1 VSRCRRAPIA
11 APQIRPP
18 MPPELAVYSEGD
30 RAARRDEPE
39 PAGQI
44 VIVAAF
50 RSSTASMG
58 FGYMSRR
65 CSLCFLRR
73 RTARCRL
80 DDACLRGS
88 AAYSAHASQPACFA
102 SPTSAS
108 VTTNT
113 STNGPQS
120 SPPASNAPLTCDLH
134 HLDRAEQAIGHSRR
148 RPGGSHRHGPR
159 RRSVPRGGAAPLA

>member
-1 VSRCRRAPIA
+1 MTIEITGAPGTPA
-11 APQIRPP
+11 SDPP
-18 MPPELAVYSEGD
+18 DVLQQGGVQMQDQAQHAGSDHRGTGGLRHCGPELAVYSEGD

-108 VTTNT
+108 ISTTLI
-113 STNGPQS
+113 
-120 SPPASNAPLTCDLH
+120 AP
-134 HLDRAEQAIGHSRR
+134 SR
-148 RPGGSHRHGPR
+148 
-159 RRSVPRGGAAPLA
+159 L